1 MIIESLNI
9 GHLVSEVSCLYTKPS
24 WFESLLT
31 NFEHVSA
38 IGLFI
43 LGIFSYAKWQNKIK
57 KEKLETIKIDLVY
70 SLIDLISILEMH
82 CHEDPCVSIQSES
95 NNNDIYKDLFS
106 SNEVYKKE
114 LRNIDI
120 EITNKK
126 RKFNKYVELFK
137 FYNKSNNKSVENSLM
152 EYRNRIHEFAC
163 TVYLLVMKKYA
174 MYSNTKFEEL
184 RTSFYEYL
192 KKVKEELKVVLEQY
206 NELLEELKD

>member
-31 NFEHVSA
+31 NLEHVSA

-43 LGIFSYAKWQNKIK
+43 LGIFSYKKWQDKIK

-70 SLIDLISILEMH
+70 SLIDLVSTLEKH
-82 CHEDPCVSIQSES
+82 CYEDPCVSSQSEY
-95 NNNDIYKDLFS
+95 NNNIFKKLFS
-106 SNEVYKKE
+106 SNEVYKTE

-137 FYNKSNNKSVENSLM
+137 FYNKPNNKSVENSLM
-152 EYRNRIHEFAC
+152 EYRDSIHKFAG
-163 TVYLLVMKKYA
+163 TVYFLVMKKYA
-174 MYSNTKFEEL
+174 MYSNTKVEKL
-184 RTSFYEYL
+184 RTSFLKYL
-192 KKVKEELKVVLEQY
+192 KKVKKRLKVVLEQY

>member
-1 MIIESLNI
+1 MVIEKLSIYNLI
-9 GHLVSEVSCLYTKPS
+9 YSISCLNVKPNIV
-24 WFESLLT
+24 EKILT
-31 NFEHVSA
+31 NAEHISA
-38 IGLFI
+38 IGLLV
-43 LGIFSYAKWQNKIK
+43 LGIFSYTLWKDKIK

-82 CHEDPCVSIQSES
+82 CQEDPCVSIQSES

-174 MYSNTKFEEL
+174 MYSNTKIEEL